1 MIEVCVTVN
10 YNDRNYQTNVIVSK
24 DTVWKKN

>member
-10 YNDRNYQTNVIVSK
+10 YKDRNYQTNVIVNK
-24 DTVWKKN
+24 DT

>member
-10 YNDRNYQTNVIVSK
+10 YKDRNYQTNVIVNK
-24 DTVWKKN
+24 DTIWTK